1 MAYPKSAV
9 DLVIDFT
16 AMLYALKY
24 NVIQSNIELYLLENA
39 FEPKRI

>member
-1 MAYPKSAV
+1 VRLILAV
-9 DLVIDFT
+9 DFT

-24 NVIQSNIELYLLENA
+24 NVIQSNIERCLLENA